1 MVVMAGLTPVGA
13 TAVTPRSLDGKSVVV
28 TGGASGLGKVIACAF
43 ADAGAKVAVT
53 SRSANDLAAVV
64 DEIQSTG
71 GQVLP
76 ITMDLRQR
84 HTIDVAM
91 KLAIDGLG
99 GIDVLVC
106 NSGIA
111 GPSAPIHEVTDDD
124 WDDTIEVNLTG
135 TFLCARAAA
144 RAMVPAQS
152 GSIVLIG
159 SMTGKRPLLNRS
171 PYAASKMALVGLA
184 RTMAWDL
191 GSHGIRVNSVSPG
204 FIEGQRLDWVV
215 DAQAQAQA
223 RSPEDIRAGM
233 ESASPLSRVTSPE
246 DVARAVVFLGSEQSA
261 GITGEDLNVS
271 SGLVMYG

>member
-1 MVVMAGLTPVGA
+1 MAGSTPAGA
-13 TAVTPRSLDGKSVVV
+13 TVVSPRSLGGKSVVV

-53 SRSANDLAAVV
+53 SRSAQDLAAVV
-64 DEIQSTG
+64 DEIHSRG
-71 GQVLP
+71 GQALP

-84 HTIDVAM
+84 HTIDAAM
-91 KLAIDGLG
+91 EAAIDGLG

-111 GPSAPIHEVTDDD
+111 GPSAPIFEVTDQE

-135 TFLCARAAA
+135 SFVCARAAA
-144 RAMVPAQS
+144 RAMVLAHS
-152 GSIVLIG
+152 GSIILIG
-159 SMTGKRPLLNRS
+159 SMTGKRPLLNRA

-191 GSHGIRVNSVSPG
+191 GSHGIRVNTVSPG

-215 DAQAQAQA
+215 DAQAQAQG

-233 ESASPLSRVTSPE
+233 ETASPLSRVTSPD
-246 DVARAVVFLGSEQSA
+246 DVARAVVFLGSDHSA